1 MPLAGVLCVEIEMQ
15 LAKYYL
21 LVAYF
26 CNIMKY
32 QVGDKIMILYSEEEG
47 EIIDIINDEMVL
59 VNVRDVKFP
68 VYLDQI
74 DFPYF
79 KRFSQKK
86 TEPKKSKQYV
96 DNIKKEKGN
105 TRYQV
110 SEGMWLAF
118 LPVFDKDVFDDDVV
132 EKLKLY
138 LVNQTN
144 TPYRFIYTLSYNGRE
159 DFELK
164 NEIMPLNDFY
174 LHDILFET
182 LNDIPKFAFE
192 FSLLKPDK
200 KKVQFYETSIKPK
213 AKQLFKQI
221 EEMRHRQ
228 EASFTYPLFDQY
240 PDSIPE
246 DKPDLSKLSAAGYK
260 IYQTGNHK
268 YSNPPRTVVDLHIE
282 KLTDRWHKM
291 SNGEKLDLQLKEFEK
306 YYDLAVQHH
315 QSMLIVVHGV
325 GTGKLRDEIHA
336 ILRNK
341 KEVSSFVNQFHPS
354 FGYGATEIYF

>member
-1 MPLAGVLCVEIEMQ
+1 
-15 LAKYYL
+15 
-21 LVAYF
+21 
-26 CNIMKY
+26 MKY
-32 QVGDKIMILYSEEEG
+32 QVGDKIIILYSEEEG
-47 EIIDIINDEMVL
+47 EIVDIINEEMVL
-59 VNVRDVKFP
+59 VNIRGVKFP

-86 TEPKKSKQYV
+86 QEPKKPKQYV
-96 DNIKKEKGN
+96 DSIKKEKGN

-110 SEGMWLAF
+110 TEGVWLAF
-118 LPVFDKDVFDDDVV
+118 LPVFDKDVFDDDIV

-138 LVNQTN
+138 LVNQTQ
-144 TPYRFIYTLSYNGRE
+144 TPYRFIYTLSYNGRV
-159 DFELK
+159 DFELE

-192 FSLLKPDK
+192 FSLVKPDRQK
-200 KKVQFYETSIKPK
+200 AQFYETSIKPK

-228 EASFTYPLFDQY
+228 EASFAYPLFEQY

-260 IYQTGNHK
+260 ISQSGSAKHNA
-268 YSNPPRTVVDLHIE
+268 PPRTVVDLHIE
-282 KLTDRWHKM
+282 KLTDNWQKM
-291 SNGEKLDLQLKEFEK
+291 NNAEKLDLQLKEFEK
-306 YYDLAVQHH
+306 YYDLALQHH

-336 ILRNK
+336 VLRSK
-341 KEVSSFVNQFHPS
+341 KEVRSFVNQFHPS